1 MTHPP
6 SAAMCFI
13 VGAGSVSSDLSLSLQ
28 PDDLLIAA
36 DGGWLTV
43 QSMGLSPHLVIG
55 DFDSLGSRPDHP
67 NTVVL
72 PTEKDDTDMS
82 AAIKLGLERGY
93 RRFALYGGTGGRLA
107 HTLANLQ
114 LLDGLSRQGCRGF
127 LIGDG
132 TVATAVT
139 DGSLHFPASM
149 RGYLSVFCSGA
160 PAEGVTL
167 SGLKYALSG
176 AVLTPSF
183 PLGVSNEFTGSPS
196 CVQVRSGTLL
206 TLWQS
211 NRADLSLLRTL

>member
-1 MTHPP
+1 MSHP
-6 SAAMCFI
+6 SDTLCFI
-13 VGAGSVSSDLSLSLQ
+13 VGAGHVDPGLQ
-28 PDDLLIAA
+28 LPIRAGDLLIAA

-43 QSMGLSPHLVIG
+43 QNMGLTPHLVIG

-82 AAIKLGLERGY
+82 AAIKLGLERGFT
-93 RRFALYGGTGGRLA
+93 RFALYGGTGGRLA

-132 TVATAVT
+132 TVTTAVT
-139 DGSLHFPASM
+139 DGTLHFPARMS
-149 RGYLSVFCSGA
+149 GYLSVFCSGA

-167 SGLKYALSG
+167 SGLKYELNDA
-176 AVLTPSF
+176 ALTPSF

-206 TLWQS
+206 ALWQS
-211 NRADLSLLRTL
+211 SGADPSLLRTL